1 MRTILILAGAL
12 ALGTTAHAQQLTS
25 GHLAAID
32 ANGDGVVD
40 RTELDTFIAE
50 SFAKLDTNKDGY
62 LTVGEATVTMT
73 PEQFAAINANKDGG
87 VSREEFAAQIQ
98 KDFAAADK
106 DGNGVLN

>member
-1 MRTILILAGAL
+1 MRTTLILAGAL
-12 ALGTTAHAQQLTS
+12 ALGTAAYSQDLTS

-32 ANGDGVVD
+32 GNGDGVVD
-40 RTELDTFIAE
+40 QSEFEAFIAA
-50 SFAKLDTNKDGY
+50 SFATLDANKDGM
-62 LTVGEATVTMT
+62 LTVEEATVTMT

-87 VSREEFAAQIQ
+87 VSRAEFIAQFQ